1 MGAGLA
7 ITFSVRAGVSL
18 RRLTTRRPPRP
29 ALGDA
34 PTSRPAPR
42 LAPPTTPRQV
52 PPPRGVTHSCPGKG
66 GGDRNGGG
74 GGGSAAAQDSVPPAF
89 PPRPHPNV
97 RADVTTAPSR
107 TEAGFFSAPFFLRRK
122 RLAGGERKRRDKLPR
137 VQCRHWNWEMRRR
150 GCRCVGFYPSLVSHY
165 GFFCGF
171 DHAVTFGCSPAG
183 IG

>member
-89 PPRPHPNV
+89 PPRPHPALLTPPPLT
-97 RADVTTAPSR
+97 RS
-107 TEAGFFSAPFFLRRK
+107 F
-122 RLAGGERKRRDKLPR
+122 LPR
-137 VQCRHWNWEMRRR
+137 SLKHQCRMRGLRPESEIVR
-150 GCRCVGFYPSLVSHY
+150 IWP
-165 GFFCGF
+165 
-171 DHAVTFGCSPAG
+171 
-183 IG
+183 